1 MVFTVSGDVLI
12 GKQYYS
18 KGISEIEHTV
28 LPSDLVTKRMLRGG
42 ELSIKN
48 IIDQTYVFSKSLKL
62 AWELGLPPLYRK
74 CKLRKIGCSRS
85 QCS

>member
-28 LPSDLVTKRMLRGG
+28 LPSDLVMNRMLRG
-42 ELSIKN
+42 
-48 IIDQTYVFSKSLKL
+48 VSL
-62 AWELGLPPLYRK
+62 A
-74 CKLRKIGCSRS
+74 
-85 QCS
+85 